1 MTGTVLRPT
10 ERNSGSPAAHALL
23 DVLVGWGIRRVFC
36 CPGSTEAAFLDAVV
50 ERSGEVELVLTTH
63 ESVAV
68 AMADGAARVT
78 GQPQVAYLH
87 TNVGLANGVAH
98 LTAAQLGNAPV
109 LVLNGLKSTAL
120 QGRDGFTT
128 VPYPRDL
135 VRQHVKWARQVSSAD
150 SLAADVARAL
160 RTSVA
165 EPAGPTW
172 IGLPQDVLESTVPVE
187 AAAEARRAVD
197 VPRNRPDRNAVADAA
212 RLLGGATRPVLV
224 AGGDVAR
231 HGAVDALVTLAERLG
246 ATVLGEDR
254 RGFQRT
260 AFPTAHH
267 RFAGWYAATH
277 PAVVGADLVFFVG
290 CRVFTEFEAPAGDE
304 FPRHATVV
312 HAHVDPT
319 EVGRLYPVHRGL
331 VGHLGAVLDDL
342 LAVLPPGPPT
352 GPRGEPV
359 RGGAAPPSA
368 GNPAGQSAANP
379 AGRPGFPGHVGLGP
393 VVAALVDGLGTDAT
407 VVLDATTAT
416 PALLSALPQHRSD
429 QVLLSS
435 SGSLGWG
442 TGAALGVRLARP
454 GQPVVAVLGD
464 GSFQFGI
471 QALWTAAHYRIPVTF
486 VVLNNGSYSAVGSAL
501 HRFGGAARRT
511 GRWPGTD
518 ISGPRIA
525 EIAAGFGVPATR
537 VTGPAD
543 LAAALRAVR
552 DTAGPALVEVLT
564 GPGRQAD
571 PDFSPRDGDGAD
583 APSGR
588 YLDPDFPRRDGG
600 DAGAP
605 S

>member
-1 MTGTVLRPT
+1 MTSTVLAPT
-10 ERNSGSPAAHALL
+10 DRNSGTPAAHALL

-50 ERSGEVELVLTTH
+50 ERSAEVELVLTTH

-68 AMADGAARVT
+68 AMADGAARIT

-109 LVLNGLKSTAL
+109 LLLNGLKSTAL

-128 VPYPRDL
+128 VPYPRDTI
-135 VRQHVKWARQVSSAD
+135 RQHVKWARQVTSAD
-150 SLAADVARAL
+150 ALAADVARAL

-172 IGLPQDVLESTVPVE
+172 IGLPQDVLESTAPAGVAPETV
-187 AAAEARRAVD
+187 RPVD
-197 VPRNRPDRNAVADAA
+197 VPRNRPDRDAVADAA
-212 RLLGGATRPVLV
+212 RLLAGATRPVLV

-260 AFPTAHH
+260 AFPTAHP
-267 RFAGWYAATH
+267 RFAGWYAPTH
-277 PAVVGADLVFFVG
+277 PAVTAADLVFFVG
-290 CRVFTEFEAPAGDE
+290 CRVFTEFEAPVGDE
-304 FPRHATVV
+304 FPRHATVL

-319 EVGRLYPVHRGL
+319 EVGRLHPVRLGL

-342 LAVLPPGPPT
+342 LAALPPNAT
-352 GPRGEPV
+352 RATAE
-359 RGGAAPPSA
+359 GGSS
-368 GNPAGQSAANP
+368 PAGIGGGSAQGGSVAAGAPGSGVRP
-379 AGRPGFPGHVGLGP
+379 AFPGHVGLGA
-393 VVAALVDGLGTDAT
+393 VVAALVDGLGTDPT

-416 PALLSALPQHRSD
+416 PALLSALPQHRPD

-442 TGAALGVRLARP
+442 AGAALGVQLARP
-454 GQPVVAVLGD
+454 GHQVVAVLGD

-518 ISGPRIA
+518 IGGPRIA
-525 EIAAGFGVPATR
+525 DIATGFGVPATR

-564 GPGRQAD
+564 GPG
-571 PDFSPRDGDGAD
+571 
-583 APSGR
+583 APS
-588 YLDPDFPRRDGG
+588 
-600 DAGAP
+600 
-605 S
+605 

>member
-1 MTGTVLRPT
+1 MTSTVLRPT
-10 ERNSGSPAAHALL
+10 DRDSGTPAAHALL

-36 CPGSTEAAFLDAVV
+36 CPGSTEAAFLDALV
-50 ERSGEVELVLTTH
+50 ERSGEVEIVLTTH

-68 AMADGAARVT
+68 AMADGAARIT

-87 TNVGLANGVAH
+87 TNVGLANGVAQ

-172 IGLPQDVLESTVPVE
+172 IGLPQDVLESTAPVD
-187 AAAEARRAVD
+187 AAPESRRAAD
-197 VPRNRPDRNAVADAA
+197 VPRNRPDRDAVADAA
-212 RLLGGATRPVLV
+212 RLLAGATRPVLV

-260 AFPTAHH
+260 AFPTAHP

-277 PAVVGADLVFFVG
+277 PAIADADLVFFVG

-342 LAVLPPGPPT
+342 LAVLPPGPAP
-352 GPRGEPV
+352 
-359 RGGAAPPSA
+359 GGAGGPAAVGAPTATRAPTA
-368 GNPAGQSAANP
+368 VGGVSAAP
-379 AGRPGFPGHVGLGP
+379 AFPGHVGLGP
-393 VVAALVDGLGTDAT
+393 VVAALVDGLGTDTT

-416 PALLSALPQHRSD
+416 PALLSALPQHRPD

-442 TGAALGVRLARP
+442 TGAALGVRLVRP
-454 GQPVVAVLGD
+454 EQPVVAVLGD

-471 QALWTAAHYRIPVTF
+471 QALWTAAHHRIPVTF

-537 VTGPAD
+537 VAGPAD

-552 DTAGPALVEVLT
+552 DSAGPALVEVLT
-564 GPGRQAD
+564 GPDRRTDSDPARQ
-571 PDFSPRDGDGAD
+571 
-583 APSGR
+583 
-588 YLDPDFPRRDGG
+588 DGG
-600 DAGAP
+600 AGAP